1 MSQNSEAAGRFE
13 LLKSLRAA
21 RDSVGD
27 DLAKVVIS
35 ITGTHLYH
43 RLNAAIAR
51 PTLLVTALLR
61 AQREAA
67 MSSLLAQLNMPSREE
82 VLALSQRLT
91 RIEMVLD
98 DLGAGVDQLRRAVP
112 SPRPQRPAASRE
124 SGADYGRQGPGPAL
138 SAKEA

>member
-1 MSQNSEAAGRFE
+1 MSQNGEGAKRFE
-13 LLKSLRAA
+13 LFKSLRAL
-21 RDSVGD
+21 RDSVGED
-27 DLAKVVIS
+27 VAKVVLTVTS
-35 ITGTHLYH
+35 THLYH

-61 AQREAA
+61 EQREAA
-67 MSSLLAQLNMPSREE
+67 MSALLAQLNMPSREE
-82 VLALSQRLT
+82 LLTLSQRLT